1 MFSFKI
7 IVLTVRVHV
16 LTEHLQVMD
25 IASLA
30 KKQYTYKSTRLI
42 DWEQKF
48 RDKLTTKTKGGPFQ
62 LRKFWKLFDLDGNG
76 AVTIDEMIK
85 SHGRV
90 ESVRCRQRGRT
101 VANRILPSRASGS
114 NCLIL
119 FNNLPCV
126 ILHR

>member
-1 MFSFKI
+1 MFSLKI
-7 IVLTVRVHV
+7 NLLTVRVHV
-16 LTEHLQVMD
+16 LIENLQVMD

-76 AVTIDEMIK
+76 AVTIDEMLK
-85 SHGRV
+85 VAEGWNLYAADNVAEQLRRKYCRPEHQ
-90 ESVRCRQRGRT
+90 VRI
-101 VANRILPSRASGS
+101 V
-114 NCLIL
+114 
-119 FNNLPCV
+119 
-126 ILHR
+126 